1 MTYILEPKVAGMFY
15 PGDPEELRSTVQMY
29 LSNANANRPFPK
41 AIISPHAG
49 FQYSGPI
56 AAEGYACLQND
67 KKRFD
72 RVILLGPS
80 HRYPVEGI
88 AITSADALN
97 TPLGNIPIDQALI
110 KEITS
115 LPQVTLIDDAF
126 NTQENSLETQLPF
139 LQMVIDNFSIV
150 PLLIGDA
157 NYTEVAEVLKRL
169 WNGENT
175 LIVVSSDLSHYL
187 DDKAAKVIDAE
198 TVNAILALD
207 PDKIS
212 FDQACGRIGI
222 QALLSI
228 AKQKGLT
235 SKLIDLRNS
244 GDTAGP
250 KDQVVGYAAVHFY
263 EGKQS

>member
-1 MTYILEPKVAGMFY
+1 MTSIIEPKVAGMFY
-15 PGDPEELRSTVQMY
+15 PDDPEELRATVRTY
-29 LSNANANRPFPK
+29 LSQANAQHPFPK

-56 AAEGYACLQND
+56 AAESYACLQND

-72 RVILLGPS
+72 HVILLGPS
-80 HRYPVEGI
+80 HRYPFEGV
-88 AITSADALN
+88 AVTSADALK
-97 TPLGNIPIDQALI
+97 TPLGNIPIDHTLI
-110 KEITS
+110 DEIIS
-115 LPQVTLIDDAF
+115 LPQVSLVDQAF

-139 LQMVIDNFSIV
+139 LQSVIDNFSIV
-150 PLLIGDA
+150 PLLIGDV
-157 NYTEVAEVLKRL
+157 NYTEVAAVLSML

-187 DDKAAKVIDAE
+187 DDQSAKTIDTE

-212 FDQACGRIGI
+212 FDQACGRTGI

-228 AKQKGLT
+228 AKEKGLT
-235 SKLIDLRNS
+235 PGLLDLRNS

-263 EGKQS
+263 EG